1 MRSGCGGDSGRVWY
15 GLDHTGVFREFGS
28 HIHAH
33 RDERTDGSPVAD
45 SQRFADSHGDADR
58 DALADADRNAHG
70 DADRDAHADAD
81 RNALAERDP
90 GARPA
95 AGLLPQ
101 LDAR

>member
-1 MRSGCGGDSGRVWY
+1 VWY

-58 DALADADRNAHG
+58 DALADADRNA
-70 DADRDAHADAD
+70 
-81 RNALAERDP
+81 LAERDP